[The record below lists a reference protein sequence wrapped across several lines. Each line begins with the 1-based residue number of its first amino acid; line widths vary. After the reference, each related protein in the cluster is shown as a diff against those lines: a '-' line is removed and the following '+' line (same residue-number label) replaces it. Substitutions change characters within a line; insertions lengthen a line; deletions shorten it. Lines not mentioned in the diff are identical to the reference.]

1 MRSTND
7 NKQNRNRRG
16 VKSGH
21 SVYLRVKRILDV
33 VISALALLLLWPLML
48 LISLAIKIESKG
60 SVIYVH
66 ERVGYQFKPC
76 NIYKFRTMWMD
87 ADDMKDNFTAE
98 QKLEW
103 DQNYKLQNDP
113 RITKVGMILRRSSAD
128 ELPQLINVLKGD
140 LSLIGP
146 RPVVAEE
153 LERYGE
159 NKEKFVSV
167 MPGLTGYWQA
177 YARNRCSYEERMR
190 MELEYVENANF
201 WWDVRI
207 FFATFVT
214 VLAGKGAC

>member
-48 LISLAIKIESKG
+48 LIALAVKIESKG

-66 ERVGYQFKPC
+66 ERVGYHYRPC
-76 NIYKFRTMWMD
+76 NIYKFRTMYMD
-87 ADDMKDNFTAE
+87 ADELKNSFTAE
-98 QKLEW
+98 QQLEW
-103 DQNYKLQNDP
+103 NQNYKLENDP
-113 RITKVGMILRRSSAD
+113 RITRVGMILRRSSAD
-128 ELPQLINVLKGD
+128 ELPQLVNVLKGD

-159 NKEKFVSV
+159 NKDKFLSV
-167 MPGLTGYWQA
+167 KPGLSGYWQA
-177 YARNRCSYEERMR
+177 YARNECSYEQRMR
-190 MELEYVENANF
+190 MELEYVDKANL
-201 WWDVRI
+201 WWDIRI
-207 FFATFVT
+207 FFATIGT
-214 VLAGKGAC
+214 VLRGKGAC